1 MAPARRRVC
10 HHHSCIDARELP
22 LTRER
27 RRAHA
32 LPAPPMRRRRR
43 GGETPGGASGRALPA
58 VALAAA
64 AQLLGGPRAANAG
77 ELINGAARAL
87 GRAREERPLT
97 DGWPRVPDMRARAR
111 SPAPRARL
119 AAAGAQG
126 ASTASGQTRC
136 GRRPA
141 PHAPHAHARQAR
153 VAVGV
158 AVTGARMPVA
168 RARAGP
174 HPPAGEGSGERRAAT
189 SRTRSRERRPPSLAT
204 PANPP
209 PAKVFQA
216 GGAGAVRRAL
226 LYNAAPAGSPTPL
239 GNWRGGLPSESFFAR
254 AWFQRLAAWHTFQ
267 GSDFGRVVQEL
278 RMVTRPYSPNET
290 EERPPN

>member
-1 MAPARRRVC
+1 
-10 HHHSCIDARELP
+10 
-22 LTRER
+22 
-27 RRAHA
+27 
-32 LPAPPMRRRRR
+32 MRRRRR

-64 AQLLGGPRAANAG
+64 AQLLGGVCAEGG
-77 ELINGAARAL
+77 ELINGAACAR

-97 DGWPRVPDMRARAR
+97 DGRPRVPDVRARAR

-153 VAVGV
+153 VSVGV
-158 AVTGARMPVA
+158 AVTGGRMPVA

-209 PAKVFQA
+209 PAKVLQA

-239 GNWRGGLPSESFFAR
+239 GNWRGR
-254 AWFQRLAAWHTFQ
+254 AP
-267 GSDFGRVVQEL
+267 V
-278 RMVTRPYSPNET
+278 
-290 EERPPN
+290 